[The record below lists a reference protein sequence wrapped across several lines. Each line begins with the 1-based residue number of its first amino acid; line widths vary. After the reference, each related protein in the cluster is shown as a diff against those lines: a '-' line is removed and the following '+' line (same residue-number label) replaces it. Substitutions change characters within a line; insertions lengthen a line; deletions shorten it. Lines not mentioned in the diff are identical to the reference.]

1 MVSSGSRGLRSQDA
15 REGRKA
21 INGKPELSWSEVQ
34 QRMLGRIDD
43 TARRVTGG
51 FPNFADPETG
61 EWTTSP
67 RGDWTGG
74 HWVGELWLA
83 RKATGEER
91 YGEWAG
97 KWCEALRRRAASNTV
112 FRSFLFYYGAA
123 LGYVLLEDRRARD
136 VALEGARGL
145 LGLYNKEAGV
155 IPLGTEAEE
164 ASNVGNAEASIDAV
178 GPISA
183 LFGWALEKTGDA
195 SFRDAALRHA
205 ERHIEF
211 CVRDDASVCQSASFD
226 PGTGEVVRRYSH
238 KGYSEDSTWAR
249 AQAWGM
255 LAYTLSARWMP
266 EHEGFLETA
275 VRVADWWIERVPE
288 DRVAYWDF
296 ADPGIPNVE
305 RDTSATAIAAAS
317 LLKLAELV
325 QDEGLKA
332 RYRDAAEKTVRAL
345 VGKYLTP
352 TGPDDSRVPGI
363 LTEGCY
369 NKHIS
374 LATKN
379 ELIWGD
385 YYLFEALQVLD
396 GKITA
401 TEV

>member
-1 MVSSGSRGLRSQDA
+1 LWPEDSREERKVISEKPASSWSKA
-15 REGRKA
+15 RE
-21 INGKPELSWSEVQ
+21 
-34 QRMLGRIDD
+34 RMLERIED
-43 TARRVTGG
+43 TARRLTRG

-67 RGDWTGG
+67 QGDWTGG

-83 RKATGEER
+83 RRATGEER
-91 YGEWAG
+91 YGEWATR
-97 KWCEALRRRAASNTV
+97 WCEALRPRASSNTI
-112 FRSFLFYYGAA
+112 FRGFLFYYGAA
-123 LGYVLLEDRRARD
+123 LGDVLLGNEGARD
-136 VALEGARGL
+136 VALQGARGL
-145 LGLYNKEAGV
+145 LDLYNPEAGV

-164 ASNVGNAEASIDAV
+164 ASDVGNGEASIDAV
-178 GPISA
+178 GSISA
-183 LFGWALEKTGDA
+183 LFGWASEKTGDG

-205 ERHIEF
+205 QRHMEF
-211 CVRDDASVCQSASFD
+211 CVRNDASVCQSASFD

-255 LAYTLSARWMP
+255 LAYTLSAHWMP
-266 EHEGFLETA
+266 ECEEFLETA
-275 VRVADWWIERVPE
+275 VRVADWWLEHIPE
-288 DRVAYWDF
+288 DRVAFWDF
-296 ADPGIPNVE
+296 ADPGIPDVE

-317 LLKLAELV
+317 LLKLAQLV
-325 QDEGLKA
+325 QDDGLKS
-332 RYRDAAEKTVRAL
+332 RYRDAARETVRAL
-345 VGKYLTP
+345 VEGYLTP
-352 TGPDDSRVPGI
+352 TGPDDQRVPGI

-369 NKHIS
+369 NKHIE
-374 LATKN
+374 LATRD

>member
-1 MVSSGSRGLRSQDA
+1 
-15 REGRKA
+15 
-21 INGKPELSWSEVQ
+21 
-34 QRMLGRIDD
+34 MLERIDD
-43 TARRVTGG
+43 TARRVKTG

-67 RGDWTGG
+67 QGDWTGG

-83 RKATGEER
+83 QRVTGEER
-91 YGEWAG
+91 YGEWAVE
-97 KWCEALRRRAASNTV
+97 WCEALRPRAASNTI

-123 LGYVLLEDRRARD
+123 LGDVLLGDEGARD

-145 LGLYNKEAGV
+145 LGLYNPQAAV
-155 IPLGTEAEE
+155 IPLGTAAEE
-164 ASNVGNAEASIDAV
+164 ASDVGNAEASIDAV
-178 GPISA
+178 GSISA
-183 LFGWALEKTGDA
+183 LFGWASEKTGDG

-205 ERHIEF
+205 QRHVEF

-226 PGTGEVVRRYSH
+226 PETGEVVRRYSH

-255 LAYTLSARWMP
+255 LAYALSARWMP

-275 VRVADWWIERVPE
+275 VRVADWWLEHVPE
-288 DRVAYWDF
+288 DRVAFWDF
-296 ADPGIPNVE
+296 ADPGIPDVE

-317 LLKLAELV
+317 LLKLSELV
-325 QDEGLKA
+325 GDDGLRS
-332 RYRDAAEKTVRAL
+332 RYRDAAEETVQAL
-345 VGKYLTP
+345 VEGYLTP
-352 TGPDDSRVPGI
+352 TRSDDPRVPGI

-369 NKHIS
+369 NKHIN

-396 GKITA
+396 GKIKA

>member
-1 MVSSGSRGLRSQDA
+1 MRGVIVDMEEMA
-15 REGRKA
+15 IAFWGEGA
-21 INGKPELSWSEVQ
+21 
-34 QRMLGRIDD
+34 QRMLERVDD
-43 TARRVTGG
+43 TARRVESG
-51 FPNFADPETG
+51 FPNFANPQTG

-67 RGDWTGG
+67 QGDWTGG
-74 HWVGELWLA
+74 HWVSELWLA
-83 RKATGEER
+83 RRVTGEER
-91 YGEWAG
+91 YGEWAR
-97 KWCEALRRRAASNTV
+97 KWCEALLPRAASNTV

-123 LGYVLLEDRRARD
+123 LGDVLLGDHRARD

-145 LGLYNKEAGV
+145 LGLYNPKAGV

-164 ASNVGNAEASIDAV
+164 ASDVGNGEASIDAV
-178 GPISA
+178 GSISA
-183 LFGWALEKTGDA
+183 LFGWASERTGDP
-195 SFRDAALRHA
+195 SFRDAAVRHA

-226 PGTGEVVRRYSH
+226 PDTGEVLRRYSH

-255 LAYTLSARWMP
+255 LAYALSARWMP
-266 EHEGFLETA
+266 ERGEFLETA
-275 VRVADWWIERVPE
+275 RRVANWWLEHVPE
-288 DRVAYWDF
+288 DRVAFWDF
-296 ADPGIPNVE
+296 ADPGIPEVE

-325 QDEGLKA
+325 QDDGLKA
-332 RYRDAAEKTVRAL
+332 RYRDAARETARAL
-345 VGKYLTP
+345 VEGYLTP
-352 TGPDDSRVPGI
+352 VGSDDPRVPGI
-363 LTEGCY
+363 LIEGCY

-385 YYLFEALQVLD
+385 YYLFEALQVLAE
-396 GKITA
+396 KIEA

>member
-1 MVSSGSRGLRSQDA
+1 
-15 REGRKA
+15 
-21 INGKPELSWSEVQ
+21 
-34 QRMLGRIDD
+34 MLGRIDD
-43 TARRVTGG
+43 TARRVPEG

-67 RGDWTGG
+67 QGDWTGG

-83 RKATGEER
+83 RRVTGEER

-97 KWCEALRRRAASNTV
+97 KWCEALLPRATSNTV

-123 LGYVLLEDRRARD
+123 LGDMLLDDPRARD

-145 LGLYNKEAGV
+145 MTLYNPEAEA

-164 ASNVGNAEASIDAV
+164 ASDVGNAEASIDAV
-178 GPISA
+178 GSISA
-183 LFGWALEKTGDA
+183 LFGWASEKTGDG
-195 SFRDAALRHA
+195 SFRDAAQRHA
-205 ERHIEF
+205 QRHIGF

-226 PGTGEVVRRYSH
+226 PGTGQVVRRYSH

-255 LAYTLSARWMP
+255 LAYALSARWMP
-266 EHEGFLETA
+266 EHEEFLETA
-275 VRVADWWIERVPE
+275 VRVADWWLEHVPE
-288 DRVAYWDF
+288 DRVAFWDF
-296 ADPGIPNVE
+296 ADPAVPDVE

-317 LLKLAELV
+317 LLKLGDLV
-325 QDEGLKA
+325 QDDGLKS
-332 RYRDAAEKTVRAL
+332 RYRDAARETVRTL
-345 VGKYLTP
+345 VECYLIP
-352 TGPDDSRVPGI
+352 TGPDDPRVPGI

-369 NKHIS
+369 NKHID
-374 LATKN
+374 LATKD

-385 YYLFEALQVLD
+385 YYLFEALQVLN

>member
-1 MVSSGSRGLRSQDA
+1 
-15 REGRKA
+15 
-21 INGKPELSWSEVQ
+21 
-34 QRMLGRIDD
+34 MLERIEA

-83 RKATGEER
+83 RRATGEER

-97 KWCEALRRRAASNTV
+97 KWCEALRPRAASNTI
-112 FRSFLFYYGAA
+112 FRGFLFYYGAT
-123 LGYVLLEDRRARD
+123 LGDVLLDDHRARD

-145 LGLYNKEAGV
+145 LGLYNPKAGL

-164 ASNVGNAEASIDAV
+164 ASDVGNGEASIDAV
-178 GPISA
+178 GAISA
-183 LFGWALEKTGDA
+183 LFGWASERTGDA

-226 PGTGEVVRRYSH
+226 PETGTVVRRYSH

-255 LAYTLSARWMP
+255 LAYALSARWMP
-266 EHEGFLETA
+266 EHEEFLETA
-275 VRVADWWIERVPE
+275 VRVADWWLEHVPE
-288 DRVAYWDF
+288 DRVAFWDF
-296 ADPGIPNVE
+296 ADPGIPDVE

-317 LLKLAELV
+317 LLKVAELV
-325 QDEGLKA
+325 QDDSLKS
-332 RYRDAAEKTVRAL
+332 RYRDAARETVRAL
-345 VGKYLTP
+345 VEGYLTP
-352 TGPDDSRVPGI
+352 TGPDDPRIPGI

-369 NKHIS
+369 NKHIE
-374 LATKN
+374 LATEN

-396 GKITA
+396 GKVTA
-401 TEV
+401 REI